1 MENGKVANPANPELT
16 TTHIQE
22 EVSKA
27 KINVVKSKF
36 HLSQW
41 QIHDR
46 ILVIPHVMLSKTLF
60 SF

>member
-1 MENGKVANPANPELT
+1 MANGKVAKLVNPKLT
-16 TTHIQE
+16 TAHIQE
-22 EVSKA
+22 EVSKP
-27 KINVVKSKF
+27 KINIAKSKF

-46 ILVIPHVMLSKTLF
+46 ILVIPHAMLSKTLF